1 MLPPWEEALVHPPTW
16 VRGCGSNYHG
26 REPVTL
32 VMALEEE
39 PRSSHAN
46 MIGAHLEV
54 LLVWVAIGED
64 VLGTTPSEAPER
76 RAVGFALLMFAAELA
91 SVLSSPEFGGDVAPE
106 VRVAAGEA
114 IAAATLR
121 AGGCLASVVSE
132 YLASVA

>member
-39 PRSSHAN
+39 PRASHAN

-64 VLGTTPSEAPER
+64 VLGATPPER

-121 AGGCLASVVSE
+121 AGGCLASVVSG